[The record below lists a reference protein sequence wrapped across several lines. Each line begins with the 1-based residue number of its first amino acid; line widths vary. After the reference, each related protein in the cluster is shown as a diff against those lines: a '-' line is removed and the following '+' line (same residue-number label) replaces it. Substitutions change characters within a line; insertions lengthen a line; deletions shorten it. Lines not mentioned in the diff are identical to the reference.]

1 MATARPEPGTG
12 QRPVGLY
19 AFVATASLLL
29 LAVAGTI
36 VWLIATEP
44 PPKPQVALPAV
55 ELKLDPPPA
64 VAAPSVEQAPPAAA
78 TTAQQRPAEPVP
90 AIPPQPTQPTQPTQP
105 RPQAAAVTL
114 PLASPGP
121 LAVPTLTPGPQQAAW
136 MKHARPFQAKPDR
149 PRVALILHGLGMDR
163 AQTQAAIQQ
172 LPPEI
177 TLAFS
182 PYASGLQAWVE
193 EARAAGHEVLVQVPM
208 EPHDYPAND
217 PGPLALITGATTREN
232 IERLDM
238 VLGRAN
244 GALGV
249 INLMGA
255 RFTASEP
262 HMRPILEALRERGL
276 VFVDARTAPDSV
288 GARLASELGVARAF
302 SDRTLDQ
309 EASRA
314 AIDARLAEIERMAL
328 ANGQALALGFP
339 FPVTLERTA
348 RWVQT
353 LEAKSLQL
361 APLSAVV
368 NRQRIGS

>member
-1 MATARPEPGTG
+1 MATAGPEPGTG

-36 VWLIATEP
+36 AWLIATEP
-44 PPKPQVALPAV
+44 PPKPQVASPEV

-64 VAAPSVEQAPPAAA
+64 VAAPSVGQAPPAAA
-78 TTAQQRPAEPVP
+78 TTAQERPAEPVP
-90 AIPPQPTQPTQPTQP
+90 ATPPQPTQPRQ
-105 RPQAAAVTL
+105 QAAAVTL
-114 PLASPGP
+114 PLALPGP
-121 LAVPTLTPGPQQAAW
+121 LAVPTLTPGPQQGAW
-136 MKHARPFQAKPDR
+136 MKYARPFQGKPDR

-314 AIDARLAEIERMAL
+314 AIDARLAEIERIAQ

-353 LEAKSLQL
+353 LEAKSMQL